1 MPNFVPIIDEP
12 YVVPINAYQGDTF
25 SRTFQLFTN
34 TNGTIEAINCVGYD
48 IVATVKKVRGATAPT
63 ILQSNSDAGD
73 ITLTGSGSNVIT
85 WLIDRAD
92 TANTQAGALVY
103 DLQLFNAT
111 ATMTYY
117 TGSFVVTAE
126 VSP

>member
-12 YVVPINAYQGDTF
+12 YTVPIVAYQGDTF
-25 SRTFQLFTN
+25 SRTFPMYTN

-63 ILQSNSDAGD
+63 LLQSNTNAGD
-73 ITLTGSGSNVIT
+73 ITVTGSSSNVIT
-85 WLIDRAD
+85 WMVNRTD
-92 TANTQAGALVY
+92 TANTQAGAWVY
-103 DLQLFNAT
+103 DLQLSNAT

-117 TGSFVVTAE
+117 TRSFVVTAE
-126 VSP
+126 VTP